1 MQKQERGGRELLRNA
16 LQPACGLLMGP
27 RAQLRQ
33 RTGRSSGT
41 CQISTTGGANAWGRP
56 RRARVFASCWYISA
70 DEYTQSWWTR
80 PSPATT
86 PKRWRR
92 PPPTTRIPTVLT
104 PNATHQ
110 SLPPRMRYWAEAH
123 GLSRGLS
130 TCFRYEDLPAKSSQ
144 ISLTRPTQQGSN
156 RPLGKPVFLFSRPV
170 WAMGNYGVFAVREAV
185 DLRYCPNQ
193 LPKSTVEFRRDC
205 LNRQE
210 LAGSR
215 TATLLGINLGIDSG

>member
-1 MQKQERGGRELLRNA
+1 
-16 LQPACGLLMGP
+16 MGP

-144 ISLTRPTQQGSN
+144 IGTSWPTQLDKIKNLHHVLHSTVVNGHLSFVVQ
-156 RPLGKPVFLFSRPV
+156 RLAGKP
-170 WAMGNYGVFAVREAV
+170 
-185 DLRYCPNQ
+185 
-193 LPKSTVEFRRDC
+193 
-205 LNRQE
+205 
-210 LAGSR
+210 AGSLPR
-215 TATLLGINLGIDSG
+215 KGFNSQLCWCPAIVRPSGTLEVRPCTTAAEAAGDCEGTPVGPSCSRHVR